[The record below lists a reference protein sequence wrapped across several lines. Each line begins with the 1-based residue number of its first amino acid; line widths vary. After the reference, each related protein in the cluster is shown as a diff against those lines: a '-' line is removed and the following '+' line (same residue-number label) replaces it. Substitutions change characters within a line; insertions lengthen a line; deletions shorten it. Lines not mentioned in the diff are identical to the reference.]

1 MQSLDTCINRRILLI
16 DDNPA
21 IHEDFRKILEPAAVD
36 QGLLD
41 AEAAFFGEVA
51 EVSLD
56 LQVEIDSADQGRG
69 GLEKVIAAVEEGR
82 PYAMAFVDMRMPPGW
97 DGLTTIEHLWKA
109 DPDLQVVI
117 CTAYSDN
124 SWTDICKRLGETD
137 QLLILKKPFD
147 NVEVCQLALALTKK
161 WSLQRQARLKQNELR
176 QLVDERTA
184 ELREMDAALRQ
195 KQKLEAIGSLAGG
208 VAHEFNNLLQAIIG
222 YTRFAQEGL
231 DTTDQRFNDLTQVI
245 NAGNRAAT
253 LTSQLLSFSRTDEY
267 DPQPTETAQILDD
280 LARLLK
286 PVIAATIVV
295 RIEPPEAVSYA
306 MVDPAGLQQVLL
318 NLSVN
323 ARDAMPAG
331 GELTIRTENATLSA
345 RDCER
350 LGGGQPGPYVAFCV
364 TDTGMG
370 MSSEQASR
378 IFEPFFTTKEVGKGT
393 GLGLAMVHGYV
404 ESHGGT
410 IDVSSEVGAGTTFR
424 ILLPAAD
431 QVADQ
436 KLESEPEAISGGHE
450 TLLIADDEPF
460 VLAVG
465 ARILTNAGYRVLTA
479 TNGAEAVDA
488 FAKHQDEIALTL
500 LDAVMPK
507 LTGRQAFGQIRQ
519 IDADAPVIFCSGYD
533 PDAPD
538 AESLREEILPLVQK
552 PYEPNALLQAVR
564 ESLDKSING
573 LSNGTFT
580 LSCSDR

>member
-1 MQSLDTCINRRILLI
+1 MQSLDTDINRRILLI

-21 IHEDFRKILEPAAVD
+21 ILEDFRKILEPASVD
-36 QGLLD
+36 QELLD

-51 EVSLD
+51 SASLD
-56 LQVEIDSADQGRG
+56 LQVEIDSADQGQE
-69 GLEKVIAAVEEGR
+69 GLEKVIAAQAENR

-97 DGLTTIEHLWKA
+97 DGLTTIEQLWEA

-124 SWTDICKRLGETD
+124 SWSDICERLGETD

-161 WSLQRQARLKQNELR
+161 WSLQRQARLKQSELAR
-176 QLVDERTA
+176 LVDERTT

-208 VAHEFNNLLQAIIG
+208 VAHEFNNLLQAILG

-231 DTTDQRFNDLTQVI
+231 NTTDQRFIDLAQVI

-280 LARLLK
+280 LARLLR
-286 PVIAATIVV
+286 PIIEATIVV

-331 GELTIRTENATLSA
+331 GELTIRSENATLSS

-350 LGGGQPGPYVAFCV
+350 LGGAQPGPHVAFCV
-364 TDTGMG
+364 TDTGTG
-370 MSSEQASR
+370 MTSEQASR

-404 ESHGGT
+404 ESHGGV
-410 IDVSSEVGAGTTFR
+410 IDVSSELGAGTTFR

-431 QVADQ
+431 HMANQ
-436 KLESEPEAISGGHE
+436 KLESEPEIISGGHE
-450 TLLIADDEPF
+450 TLLIADDEPY
-460 VLAVG
+460 VLAVA

-479 TNGAEAVDA
+479 TNGAEAVDV
-488 FAKHQDEIALTL
+488 FTQHQDEIALTL
-500 LDAVMPK
+500 LDAVMPR

-519 IDADAPVIFCSGYD
+519 LDANAPAIFCSGYD
-533 PDAPD
+533 PDTSD
-538 AESLREEILPLVQK
+538 ADSLRQENLPLVQK
-552 PYEPNALLQAVR
+552 PYEPDALLRTVR
-564 ESLDKSING
+564 ESLDKSIQTG
-573 LSNGTFT
+573 VLAGTT
-580 LSCSDR
+580 